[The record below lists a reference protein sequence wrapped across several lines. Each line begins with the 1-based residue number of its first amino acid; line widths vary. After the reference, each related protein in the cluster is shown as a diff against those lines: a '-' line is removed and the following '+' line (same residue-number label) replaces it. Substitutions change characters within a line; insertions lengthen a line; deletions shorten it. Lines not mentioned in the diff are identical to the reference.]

1 MLSIW
6 DKIGRVATFTL
17 FFVVVAVFIYMDNL
31 PLLAFPLGLIAIY
44 LAIFHTNN
52 TFLALFFLTPL
63 SFNIEEFTDSIGLF
77 IPTEPLLFGLLL
89 LLIWQSFL
97 TKTFPTYLRKNL
109 IVISLVSYL
118 LVLLITAIL
127 SSHPL
132 VSFKF
137 LLVKLWFVIPMIG
150 FGTKVFEDKKNIKM
164 ALWLFIIGMTIAMIY
179 TLIRH
184 SMYNFG
190 EKESHWVM
198 SPLFK
203 DHTIYGAMVAFSL
216 YLLLGLFFSKK
227 YSSLL
232 SLIIMGLII
241 INIAGL
247 YFSLTRAAWLSV
259 VAALGVWALIHYRVK
274 FSYLFVVFIIGLVV
288 VLFNWNDISYAMSK
302 NKKEHT
308 TENFRDRLQSS
319 TNVTSDAS
327 NLERINRWSSA
338 IQMFQEKPWTGF
350 GPGTYAFEYA
360 PFQRPENKTIIST
373 DFGDGGNA
381 HSEYLGTLS
390 ETGIFG
396 LITFV
401 FFISMIFYK
410 GIMLYYRLED
420 REQKKLVLSMILALS
435 TYFIHAFL
443 NNYLD
448 TDKAAVPIFGIS
460 AMFIA
465 MEQALKNKSVAE
477 ESVIS
482 N

>member
-1 MLSIW
+1 M
-6 DKIGRVATFTL
+6 
-17 FFVVVAVFIYMDNL
+17 FFAVVVVLIYMDAL

-44 LAIFHTNN
+44 AALFHTNYA
-52 TFLALFFLTPL
+52 FLSLFFLTPL
-63 SFNIEEFTDSIGLF
+63 SFNIEEFTDSFGLF
-77 IPTEPLLFGLLL
+77 VPTEPLLFGFLL
-89 LLIWQSFL
+89 LLIWQSL
-97 TKTFPTYLRKNL
+97 LKKTFPIYLRRNL

-118 LVLLITAIL
+118 LVLLVT
-127 SSHPL
+127 SVFSTHPL

-137 LLVKLWFVIPMIG
+137 LLVKLWFIIPMIG
-150 FGTKVFEDKKNIKM
+150 LGTKIFEDKKNIKT
-164 ALWLFIIGMTIAMIY
+164 ALWLFVVGMTIAIIY

-184 SMYNFG
+184 SMYSFG

-227 YSSLL
+227 YD
-232 SLIIMGLII
+232 SLITIMIAGLII
-241 INIAGL
+241 INLAGL

-259 VAALGVWALIHYRVK
+259 VVALGVWALIHYRVK
-274 FSYLFVVFIIGLVV
+274 FSYLFTLFLIGLVV
-288 VLFNWNDISYAMSK
+288 VLFNWDDISYAMSK

-308 TENFRDRLQSS
+308 TENFGERLQSS

-338 IQMFQEKPWTGF
+338 IQMFQEKPWTGY

-396 LITFV
+396 FITFL
-401 FFISMIFYK
+401 FFVSMMFYK
-410 GIMLYYRLED
+410 GIMLYYRVED
-420 REQKKLVLSMILALS
+420 REEKILVLSMILALS

-448 TDKAAVPIFGIS
+448 TDKAAVPIFGIC

-465 MEQALKNKSVAE
+465 MEYTLKNKVIE
-477 ESVIS
+477 KESVTS

>member
-17 FFVVVAVFIYMDNL
+17 FFAVVAVFIYMDNL
-31 PLLAFPLGLIAIY
+31 PLLAFPLGLMAIY
-44 LAIFHTNN
+44 VAIFHTNI

-63 SFNIEEFTDSIGLF
+63 SFNIEEFTDSFGLF

-97 TKTFPTYLRKNL
+97 SKTFPTYLRRNL

-127 SSHPL
+127 STHPL

-164 ALWLFIIGMTIAMIY
+164 ALWLFVIGMTIAMIY

-184 SMYNFG
+184 SMYDFG

-227 YSSLL
+227 YSPLL
-232 SLIIMGLII
+232 NMMIAGLII

-274 FSYLFVVFIIGLVV
+274 FSYLFVVFMMALVV

-308 TENFRDRLQSS
+308 TENFGERLQSS

-401 FFISMIFYK
+401 FFVSMIFYK

-420 REQKKLVLSMILALS
+420 REQKILVLSMILALS